1 MIGPQWFQLSLL
13 NFIFILFVN
22 KSKFLEFIIKISKTL
37 FVKFYLLFLI
47 LSISTFFFASSKSFY
62 FHDLGR
68 LLCSFIFLLNATFC
82 FICIG
87 LRNALNVLLVSFLF
101 LFLYEI
107 YLSTLPFFNFFKI
120 DGFSRWNLID
130 YSSTLFKGIAG
141 NKNITAALFMLKLP
155 FLLFLIHNKNYF
167 IKLISSILF
176 LLIFIVLLFL
186 QARAT
191 YISFSFF
198 LFFYI
203 LFLFLY
209 KKKKMLLN
217 LIFILI
223 PFFIAFTFVN
233 FINQNVSS
241 NNESLVSSIS
251 SIELNNESSS
261 NRFSL
266 WSDAVDHIIEYPFG
280 VGLGNWKLESIP
292 YWKQMGGD
300 YQVPYHAHND
310 FLEIAAESGIYTSL
324 IYLFLFGIVIYYCF
338 IYFSKNLSIF
348 YFVIFSGLFI
358 YLIDALLNFP
368 LERTYMQLLLHIYF
382 ALYLTQQYLKSEL

>member
-1 MIGPQWFQLSLL
+1 
-13 NFIFILFVN
+13 
-22 KSKFLEFIIKISKTL
+22 
-37 FVKFYLLFLI
+37 
-47 LSISTFFFASSKSFY
+47 
-62 FHDLGR
+62 
-68 LLCSFIFLLNATFC
+68 
-82 FICIG
+82 
-87 LRNALNVLLVSFLF
+87 
-101 LFLYEI
+101 
-107 YLSTLPFFNFFKI
+107 
-120 DGFSRWNLID
+120 
-130 YSSTLFKGIAG
+130 
-141 NKNITAALFMLKLP
+141 
-155 FLLFLIHNKNYF
+155 
-167 IKLISSILF
+167 
-176 LLIFIVLLFL
+176 
-186 QARAT
+186 
-191 YISFSFF
+191 
-198 LFFYI
+198 
-203 LFLFLY
+203 
-209 KKKKMLLN
+209 MLLN

-338 IYFSKNLSIF
+338 INFSKNLSIF